1 MLSSRFFL
9 VAIIFFATSLMLNI
23 ACATEKRSLSE
34 QTQTKQR
41 LFLAAFDCDW
51 AGVENGPKEK
61 TNVWEINQQ
70 IIALDKTWQGRI
82 KSGYVLTRC
91 PEEIIL
97 SALDES
103 KPRLDFTER
112 LEKMYD
118 QLVAQSGAWLKA
130 DPAAEIIVISVGFS
144 LGAQQSAAFAR
155 LVHERGLQDPKG
167 KSTSKDKSGITR
179 LEFTKP
185 ALVKPGVT
193 LQAVGL
199 FDPVGIVQHDL
210 NLPASVVSGLQI
222 TAKHERRDLFASLSI
237 IKDGMSENKQ
247 LLGVTLPGAHA
258 DVGGGYSLNGLSI
271 RSGNLMRNFLNR
283 LSDRPYLQLVA
294 EPAGQDMNVI
304 HRPEEE
310 RYPSTLE
317 KKAKAKFDK

>member
-1 MLSSRFFL
+1 MLLNRFFL
-9 VAIIFFATSLMLNI
+9 TAIIFFATLLMLDS
-23 ACATEKRSLSE
+23 ACATEKGSMHE
-34 QTQTKQR
+34 KMQTKQR

-61 TNVWEINQQ
+61 TNVWEISRQ
-70 IIALDKTWQGRI
+70 ITALDKSWQDRI

-97 SALDES
+97 SALDED
-103 KPRLDFTER
+103 KPSLDFDEK

-118 QLVAQSGAWLKA
+118 QLALQSIIWLKA
-130 DPAAEIIVISVGFS
+130 DPAAEIIVVSVGFS

-167 KSTSKDKSGITR
+167 KSISKDKSGITR
-179 LEFTKP
+179 VEFAKP

-193 LQAVGL
+193 LQALGL

-210 NLPASVVSGLQI
+210 NLPVSVVSGLQI

-304 HRPEEE
+304 HRSEEE
-310 RYPSTLE
+310 RYPGTLE
-317 KKAKAKFDK
+317 KKAKAKFGE